1 MRRIMPSPDRIVIQ
15 ASIEDAGH
23 FTPEQRA
30 QIIASY
36 PEHERAARTRGIPQ
50 LGSGRVFPIS
60 IDDILCDS
68 FVIPDHWAQLGG
80 LDFGWQHPT
89 AAVKMAFNRDTDEL
103 YITATHRKSE
113 QTPVMFAGSV
123 KGWGDWLP
131 WAWPHDGL
139 QHDKGSGEQ
148 LASQYRAQGLK
159 MHMVHATF
167 ESGGNGFE
175 AGVSEM
181 LERFQTNRL
190 MVFRELKDWCQEF
203 ELYHR
208 KDGIVV
214 KENDDILSATRIAMM
229 MRRIAKTK
237 IEADPKKRPQPPRE
251 PVFGRSGDE
260 HGWLA

>member
-1 MRRIMPSPDRIVIQ
+1 LKSPDRIVVH

-60 IDDILCDS
+60 IDDILVDS
-68 FVIPDHWAQLGG
+68 FMIPDHWAQLGG

-89 AAVKMAFNRDTDEL
+89 AAIKMAFNRDTDEL
-103 YITATHRKSE
+103 FVTAGYRKSE
-113 QTPVMFAGSV
+113 QTPTLFAASV

-148 LASQYRAQGLK
+148 LAAQYRAQGLK
-159 MHMVHATF
+159 MHLVHATF
-167 ESGGNGFE
+167 ENGGNGVE
-175 AGVSEM
+175 AGITEM
-181 LERFQTNRL
+181 LERMQTGRL
-190 MVFRELKDWCQEF
+190 LVFRELHEWQEEF

-208 KDGIVV
+208 KDGIIV
-214 KENDDILSATRIAMM
+214 KEHDDLLAATRYAMM

-237 IEADPKKRPQPPRE
+237 VEANPKKRVEPRGE
-251 PVFGRSGDE
+251 SVFNRGQE
-260 HGWLA
+260 HSWMG